1 MDHNDKLLIS
11 LLNLS
16 YDSVESIHSTSD
28 DSNHLSIFVTLARRN
43 MNCPFCGNVKLLSN
57 GFYRRKISIP
67 HRAFENVSVCLKV
80 PRYKCSC
87 GHSFS
92 DSYAMAPACSKV
104 SYDMIS
110 TVMELLKDPR
120 MTFSAVAAQTRL
132 SETTVSRIFDRH
144 CVIPR
149 IPFPEVI
156 CVDEVYTRVN
166 AYDAKYSCIFYDFYN
181 QTIVDVL
188 PDRKKGYLHKYFQ
201 SLQGSNE
208 LLNVKYVCMD
218 MYLPYKQISKFYFK
232 KALICV
238 DSFHLIKHLNES
250 LQKVRIR
257 VLRSYDTDSIQYY
270 LLKKWKCLL
279 FDRTIDLD
287 NKGKYNK
294 RLGRYVNYRQLL
306 ELILAIH
313 PDLKKAYELKER
325 YTIFNATSFYDEA
338 RSNFDDIY
346 RSFVNAHIPE
356 YCEFIT
362 SLSNWRDEI
371 INSFIVY
378 RGKRINS
385 SVAESMNAI
394 VSTLL
399 FNTKGIKN
407 VERRRKRIIYAVNK
421 TGFLIK

>member
-16 YDSVESIHSTSD
+16 YNSVESIHSTSD

-43 MNCPFCGNVKLLSN
+43 MNCPFCGNDNLLSN
-57 GFYRRKISIP
+57 GFYPRRVSIP
-67 HRAFENVSVCLKV
+67 HRAFDNVSVCLKV
-80 PRYKCSC
+80 PRFKCSC

-120 MTFSAVAAQTRL
+120 MTFSSVAAQTRL

-218 MYLPYKQISKFYFK
+218 MYLPYKQISKLYFK

-279 FDRTIDLD
+279 FDRTIELD

-325 YTIFNATSFYDEA
+325 YTIFNATSSYDEA
-338 RSNFDDIY
+338 KANFDDIY
-346 RSFVNAHIPE
+346 RDFVNAHIPE
-356 YCEFIT
+356 YFEFIT

-371 INSFIVY
+371 INSFIIY

-407 VERRRKRIIYAVNK
+407 VERRRKRIIYSVNK

>member
-120 MTFSAVAAQTRL
+120 MTFSAVAAQTKL

-270 LLKKWKCLL
+270 L
-279 FDRTIDLD
+279 
-287 NKGKYNK
+287 
-294 RLGRYVNYRQLL
+294 
-306 ELILAIH
+306 
-313 PDLKKAYELKER
+313 
-325 YTIFNATSFYDEA
+325 
-338 RSNFDDIY
+338 
-346 RSFVNAHIPE
+346 
-356 YCEFIT
+356 
-362 SLSNWRDEI
+362 
-371 INSFIVY
+371 
-378 RGKRINS
+378 
-385 SVAESMNAI
+385 
-394 VSTLL
+394 
-399 FNTKGIKN
+399 
-407 VERRRKRIIYAVNK
+407 
-421 TGFLIK
+421 